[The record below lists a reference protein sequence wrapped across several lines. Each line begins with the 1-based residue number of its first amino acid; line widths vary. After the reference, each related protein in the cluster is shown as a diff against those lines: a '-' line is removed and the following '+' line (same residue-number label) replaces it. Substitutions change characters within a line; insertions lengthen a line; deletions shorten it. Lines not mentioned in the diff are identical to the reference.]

1 MFELFSNLND
11 MLELRFFSGGKKK
24 KYSQILLLVFI
35 SDPTQPPHLHPRF
48 NVSSISYPFWQTQ
61 KSQGLHGPLIPD
73 SFSTTQR
80 PEGEEGL
87 EGRVGLLLAELPHR
101 MDQEQCLSPKLPSLL
116 VPRPLVSILFNLHMI
131 SIKISFS

>member
-1 MFELFSNLND
+1 MVS
-11 MLELRFFSGGKKK
+11 
-24 KYSQILLLVFI
+24 YSVAQNFLIYQILKLYFHHCILE
-35 SDPTQPPHLHPRF
+35 
-48 NVSSISYPFWQTQ
+48 VSI
-61 KSQGLHGPLIPD
+61 
-73 SFSTTQR
+73 R
-80 PEGEEGL
+80 EEGL